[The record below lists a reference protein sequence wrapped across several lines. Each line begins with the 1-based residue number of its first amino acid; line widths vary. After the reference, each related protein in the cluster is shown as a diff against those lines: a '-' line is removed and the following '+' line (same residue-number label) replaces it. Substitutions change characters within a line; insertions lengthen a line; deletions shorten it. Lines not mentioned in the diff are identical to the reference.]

1 MAFSRKIFV
10 DKKVTL
16 CYNWDNLLKGCEGK
30 SNPADAMQ
38 RAPVWCEGV
47 WIGWANMVPELRRR
61 YVVCDGCAR

>member
-38 RAPVWCEGV
+38 RALVWCEGV
-47 WIGWANMVPELRRR
+47 WIG
-61 YVVCDGCAR
+61 